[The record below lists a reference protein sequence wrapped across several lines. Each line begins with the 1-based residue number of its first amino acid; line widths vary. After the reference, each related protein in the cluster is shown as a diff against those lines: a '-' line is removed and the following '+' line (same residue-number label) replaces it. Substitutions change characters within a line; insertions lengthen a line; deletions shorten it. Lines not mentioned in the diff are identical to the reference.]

1 MFGIFNMKNL
11 ENLANSQEKPQQ
23 LPIYRQSRC
32 WKCQI
37 MVFKAAI
44 VRPLHVVTVNILEMK
59 ARSSQQENI
68 NCGKKPNGYF
78 RIKKYNT

>member
-1 MFGIFNMKNL
+1 
-11 ENLANSQEKPQQ
+11 
-23 LPIYRQSRC
+23 
-32 WKCQI
+32 